1 MYNKEIELTDISF
14 SFWQGCTKISS
25 GCKYCNMFRS
35 KAGKNEDGSIIRR
48 VGDGFNCKLYS
59 FKKPCTVILNQ
70 NSDFFLE
77 EADEWRGFAWNVIR
91 DTPHITY
98 HILTKIP
105 ERILEC
111 LPNDWGK
118 TGYSNV
124 WLGVSIEEQ
133 KYFHRAESLAQVPC
147 KLRFISAEPLL
158 EEIDFLMTKKSKR
171 IIDEFDWVI
180 LGGELGNECGEY
192 RYRPSEIAWYERAI
206 NDLKSQSNVA
216 VFMKQLGSHLR
227 KTMKLQHYHGGELAE
242 WPSSLQIREFPNLNV
257 KKVKQGI

>member
-1 MYNKEIELTDISF
+1 MTNNKIVTADISF
-14 SFWQGCTKISS
+14 SFWQGCQKISS
-25 GCKYCNMFRS
+25 GCTYCNMFRT
-35 KAGKNEDGSIIRR
+35 KASMNEDGSIIRR
-48 VGDGFNCKLYS
+48 IGDGLNSKLYS
-59 FKKPCTVILNQ
+59 IKIPCTVILNQ

-98 HILTKIP
+98 QIVTKLP
-105 ERILEC
+105 ERIIEC
-111 LPNDWGK
+111 LPDDWGK

-133 KYFHRAESLAQVPC
+133 KYFYRAECLAQVPC
-147 KLRFISAEPLL
+147 EIRFICAEPLL
-158 EEIDFLMTKKSKR
+158 EELNFLVTKKGRR
-171 IIDEFDWVI
+171 IIDEFQWVI

-206 NDLKSQSNVA
+206 NDLKSQTNVA

-227 KTMKLQHYHGGELAE
+227 KTMRLQHFHGGELAE
-242 WPSSLQIREFPNLNV
+242 WPSSLQIREFPV
-257 KKVKQGI
+257 